1 MNINDQTTKNT
12 TSPSIKASLYQRAMV
27 PSVLLRTTLSLF
39 MLAVTVI
46 LSACSPATS
55 TPNSPSS
62 APATILPSQTA
73 APTATTAVQPTAV
86 PVSPTAASTPQQGLV
101 TTSLDP
107 CTLISSQDVSTL
119 TGATFGQGVEGAI
132 PGGLKTCTYVT
143 QPTNTF
149 VVEVGQASDVSTA
162 QAYKNQFISDIQANA
177 QQLASQGLNVTQV
190 PNFAD
195 GAVSASAN
203 VSVGGISVSASAFGF
218 LKGKTFV
225 GFSDTALGGTA
236 TSSAA
241 MQSEAT
247 TILGK
252 LP

>member
-1 MNINDQTTKNT
+1 MKINDQTIKDDLL
-12 TSPSIKASLYQRAMV
+12 PSINTPPHLRPMRPLGLV
-27 PSVLLRTTLSLF
+27 RTTFSIF
-39 MLAVTVI
+39 MLAVTLT
-46 LSACSPATS
+46 LSACSTATA

-62 APATILPSQTA
+62 APATIVPQQIA
-73 APTATTAVQPTAV
+73 APTATAAVPPTAV
-86 PVSPTAASTPQQGLV
+86 PTSPSAASVPQQGLV

-107 CTLISSQDVSTL
+107 CTVISSQEASTL

-149 VVEVGQASDVSTA
+149 VVEVGQASDVKTA
-162 QAYKNQFISDIQANA
+162 QSYKDQFISDIQANA

-195 GAVSASAN
+195 GAVSATANISA
-203 VSVGGISVSASAFGF
+203 GGISVSASAFGF
-218 LKGKTFV
+218 LKGTTFV

-236 TSSAA
+236 PTAA
-241 MQSEAT
+241 MMQTEAT